1 MCSSQVRGLFLP
13 KKFETII
20 KNLMFATIFEYL
32 NEHGLTNTLFILF
45 VCCTVSG
52 IFILVA
58 IYGKYLGSEN
68 SEKVL
73 KSIIEI

>member
-1 MCSSQVRGLFLP
+1 
-13 KKFETII
+13 
-20 KNLMFATIFEYL
+20 MFATIFEYL

>member
-1 MCSSQVRGLFLP
+1 
-13 KKFETII
+13 
-20 KNLMFATIFEYL
+20 MFATIFEYL
-32 NEHGLTNTLFILF
+32 NEHGLTNTFFILF

-52 IFILVA
+52 IFILVT